1 MRKGFSLFETVLVL
15 ALFGLFCGMAMP
27 HVSGMLDTIGV
38 DAAANQVVSA
48 HQRARLMA
56 MAQGRVM
63 VLTIDS
69 AQLGIQVRGQEGI
82 LWWQEGPSADRVSLA
97 GATRQFTFSPEGLT
111 LGLSNATLDLTRGS
125 AHRRVVVSRLGRIR
139 VLR

>member
-1 MRKGFSLFETVLVL
+1 MRQGFSLLETVLVL
-15 ALFGLFCGMAMP
+15 AFFGLFCGLALP
-27 HVSGMLDTIGV
+27 HLSGMLDTIEV

-56 MAQGRVM
+56 QAQGRVM
-63 VLTIDS
+63 VLTVDS
-69 AQLGIQVRGQEGI
+69 AQLAIQARGQEGF
-82 LWWQEGPSADRVSLA
+82 LWSQAGPSTDRVSLA

-111 LGLSNATLDLTRGS
+111 LGLSNATLDLSRGS
-125 AHRRVVVSRLGRIR
+125 ARRKVVVSRLGRIR